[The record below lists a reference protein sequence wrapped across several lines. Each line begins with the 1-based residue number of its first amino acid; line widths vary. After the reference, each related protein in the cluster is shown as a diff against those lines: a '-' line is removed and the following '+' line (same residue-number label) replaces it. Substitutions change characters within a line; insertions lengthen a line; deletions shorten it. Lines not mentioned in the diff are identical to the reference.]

1 MSRTAATMSACRLF
15 ACAALNGWGCTAAV
29 LISYAKGPAVKAGEE
44 HEQYLTRNCH
54 PERADKVRVEAN
66 LGLDSI
72 LTPFLRKF

>member
-1 MSRTAATMSACRLF
+1 M
-15 ACAALNGWGCTAAV
+15 
-29 LISYAKGPAVKAGEE
+29 KAGEE